1 MPTQKKPNEDL
12 RGQQDRTKTNSELR
26 AQNSYSQQVPG
37 GAFTS
42 CVMNTNSATNGVKDW
57 TCAAEEE
64 MAQAGAADKA
74 MDKKPTPK
82 SQF

>member
-1 MPTQKKPNEDL
+1 MA
-12 RGQQDRTKTNSELR
+12 R
-26 AQNSYSQQVPG
+26 
-37 GAFTS
+37 S
-42 CVMNTNSATNGVKDW
+42 CVAEIRIRIRLALS
-57 TCAAEEE
+57 AAEEE